1 MKIENTLNEVIRK
14 YPSTC
19 YFVACSGGVDSMV
32 LLNVVRIL
40 NLPIHVL
47 HVNYNLRGKDS
58 LDDATF
64 IEDYCKKNNIAHS
77 IHSVHLGDILNENGG
92 NLQNEARKIRYDFF
106 HQKLA
111 EIPESIVLTGQHRN
125 DQIETFWLQLYRGS
139 GMKGMAGMTEERDSI
154 IRPFLLINKL
164 EIIEYALQ
172 NKLFWREDISNA
184 KSDYQRN
191 KWRNEYLPELRKTIE
206 SIDDSVEFLQKV
218 FQKNLRLIEDK
229 IHFFAEEIKINQVV
243 SDIEINQ
250 LQLTELAELFR
261 KLCIPLKMIIPFTK
275 LINSQKGSKIEWF
288 NSEKQKQEIIRE
300 DGGYYFNLTTSEKGE
315 PVLTINLVN
324 ELPAFFDKN
333 TFYFSP
339 DKIKGNPFLRRWQK
353 GDRIY
358 PIGLAG
364 SKLISDVLTDAKV
377 PNWKRNNQFVL
388 CDEEKIL
395 ACVGFCI
402 DRRAVTKEE
411 IPILKISITNKT

>member
-1 MKIENTLNEVIRK
+1 V
-14 YPSTC
+14 
-19 YFVACSGGVDSMV
+19 
-32 LLNVVRIL
+32 
-40 NLPIHVL
+40 
-47 HVNYNLRGKDS
+47 
-58 LDDATF
+58 
-64 IEDYCKKNNIAHS
+64 
-77 IHSVHLGDILNENGG
+77 
-92 NLQNEARKIRYDFF
+92 
-106 HQKLA
+106 
-111 EIPESIVLTGQHRN
+111 
-125 DQIETFWLQLYRGS
+125 
-139 GMKGMAGMTEERDSI
+139 
-154 IRPFLLINKL
+154 

-191 KWRNEYLPELRKTIE
+191 KWRNEYLPELRKTIG

-229 IHFFAEEIKINQVV
+229 IHFLAEEIKINQVV
-243 SDIEINQ
+243 SDIEMNQ

-315 PVLTINLVN
+315 PGLTINLVN

-377 PNWKRNNQFVL
+377 PNWKRSNQFVL

-395 ACVGFCI
+395 ACVGFCV
-402 DRRAVTKEE
+402 DRRAVSKGDT
-411 IPILKISITNKT
+411 PIMKILITQ

>member
-64 IEDYCKKNNIAHS
+64 IEDYCKKNNIAYS

-111 EIPESIVLTGQHRN
+111 EIPGSIVLTGQHRN

-154 IRPFLLINKL
+154 LRPFLSINKE

-172 NKLFWREDISNA
+172 NKLSWREDISNT

-206 SIDDSVEFLQKV
+206 SIDDSVEFLQMV

-229 IHFFAEEIKINQVV
+229 IHFLADEIKINQVV
-243 SDIEINQ
+243 SDLEMNQ

-261 KLCIPLKMIIPFTK
+261 KLCVPVKMIMPFSK

-288 NSEKQKQEIIRE
+288 NFEKQKQEIIRE
-300 DGGYYFNLTTSEKGE
+300 DGGFYFNLTTYEKGE
-315 PVLTINLVN
+315 PELTMNLVN
-324 ELPAFFDKN
+324 ELPALFDKN
-333 TFYFSP
+333 TFYFSL

-358 PIGLAG
+358 PIGLSG

-402 DRRAVTKEE
+402 DRRAVSKEE
-411 IPILKISITNKT
+411 IPIIKISITYKT